1 MKNLK
6 NPILKFKESKQL
18 IKKDSKTT
26 FDIRLGLSLNSDKS
40 ILIETDKELRKHCAT
55 LITETRE
62 AVDSSE
68 NS

>member
-1 MKNLK
+1 MKYLE
-6 NPILKFKESKQL
+6 NPILTFRGTSQL
-18 IKKDSKTT
+18 NSSVSRKT
-26 FDIRLGLSLNSDKS
+26 FDIRLGLRLTKDNK
-40 ILIETDKELRKHCAT
+40 ILIESDENIKEHLAT

>member
-26 FDIRLGLSLNSDKS
+26 FDIRLGLRLNSDKS